1 MDDVFD
7 TSVQS
12 SAVAMNTLTM
22 GALVSSYDA
31 TNVWIDDVSVSTPS
45 VPEPGSLLRPWRR
58 SLRHDRDVSP
68 QIGVIGLHANI

>member
-1 MDDVFD
+1 MSFYVDDVFD

-12 SAVAMNTLTM
+12 SAVAINTLTM

-45 VPEPGSLLRPWRR
+45 VPEPGSLLAPGAGLLGMIGMLRR
-58 SLRHDRDVSP
+58 KM
-68 QIGVIGLHANI
+68 A